1 MKYFNNS
8 LTILNEFE
16 FSSLRTQKL
25 LNYKMSF
32 LFWKQFFNLLR
43 DLNRTYLF
51 KLVREITLFYTV
63 SNPAKYHK
71 NIYRISSL
79 MLLDTQSLHWFCKK
93 LIYRM
98 VSCVSISLVLRK
110 LIFYKF
116 YTFWFRFYCPLFKK
130 LKRIDGGRSCM
141 DLDNTCI

>member
-1 MKYFNNS
+1 MGTK
-8 LTILNEFE
+8 
-16 FSSLRTQKL
+16 KL
-25 LNYKMSF
+25 LDYKLSF
-32 LFWKQFFNLLR
+32 PFYNPFFSLLR
-43 DLNRTYLF
+43 NSNRTYHS
-51 KLVREITLFYTV
+51 KREREITLFYTV